1 MRGYPIWSK
10 EVSVFDWE
18 HAATETCYVLEG
30 EVKVTTPNGEEVE
43 FRGRSGD
50 LPARAEVHLRGAR
63 AVPQALS
70 VHLGT
75 GEGRPEGKKEGRD
88 FALEDAYGNPFR
100 PSDVKGPSGTLVM
113 FICNHCP
120 YVRAIAD
127 RIAQDALDLQ
137 KRGVSVVAVIRRT
150 HPNR

>member
-50 LPARAEVHLRGAR
+50 LHARAEVHLRGAR
-63 AVPQALS
+63 AVPQALA
-70 VHLGT
+70 GT
-75 GEGRPEGKKEGRD
+75 S
-88 FALEDAYGNPFR
+88 FFR
-100 PSDVKGPSGTLVM
+100 IG
-113 FICNHCP
+113 
-120 YVRAIAD
+120 
-127 RIAQDALDLQ
+127 
-137 KRGVSVVAVIRRT
+137 
-150 HPNR
+150 